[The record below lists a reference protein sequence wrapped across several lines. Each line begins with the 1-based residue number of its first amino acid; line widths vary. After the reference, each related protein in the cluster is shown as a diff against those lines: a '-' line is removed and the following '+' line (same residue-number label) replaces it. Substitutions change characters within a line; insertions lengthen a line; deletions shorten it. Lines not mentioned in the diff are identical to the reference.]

1 MPLRTYRLRD
11 DEWQRLAATR
21 RNQDLA
27 STPPRTS
34 IGAIETELTSLD
46 SPTPGGSADPDAR

>member
-1 MPLRTYRLRD
+1 MALRLYRLRD

-27 STPPRTS
+27 ATPPRAS
-34 IGAIETELTSLD
+34 IGAIETELSSLD
-46 SPTPGGSADPDAR
+46 SPPPGTTSGPDSD

>member
-1 MPLRTYRLRD
+1 MALRLYRLRD

-27 STPPRTS
+27 ATPPRAS
-34 IGAIETELTSLD
+34 IGAIETELSSLD
-46 SPTPGGSADPDAR
+46 SPPPGTTSRPDSD

>member
-1 MPLRTYRLRD
+1 MALRLYRLRD

-27 STPPRTS
+27 ATPPRAS
-34 IGAIETELTSLD
+34 IGAIETELSSLD
-46 SPTPGGSADPDAR
+46 PPPPGASGSPDSD

>member
-1 MPLRTYRLRD
+1 MALRLYGLRD

-27 STPPRTS
+27 ATPPRAS
-34 IGAIETELTSLD
+34 IGAIETELSSLD
-46 SPTPGGSADPDAR
+46 SPAPRTTGSSGSE

>member
-1 MPLRTYRLRD
+1 MALRLYRLRD

-27 STPPRTS
+27 ATPPRAS
-34 IGAIETELTSLD
+34 IGAIENELSALD
-46 SPTPGGSADPDAR
+46 SPPPGASGSPHSE